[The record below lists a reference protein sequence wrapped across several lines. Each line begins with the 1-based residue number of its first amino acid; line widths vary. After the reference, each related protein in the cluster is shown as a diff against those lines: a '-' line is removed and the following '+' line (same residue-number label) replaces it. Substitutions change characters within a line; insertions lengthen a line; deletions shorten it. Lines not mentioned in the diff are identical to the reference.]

1 MAIRFGMPS
10 LGHTMESGRIVE
22 WLKQEGDPLRKGE
35 LLLVIETDKVVT
47 EVEAP
52 SDGQLAKIVVPAEE
66 ERPIGATLAL
76 LAAPGETLDETEMA
90 RLLAQDPARPSAEA
104 AAPVRPAA
112 AAPAPHPAGERVR
125 ISPVARKLARQHG
138 IDPATLTGTGP
149 RGRITKE
156 DILRAAEALAAA
168 AAGTASAAVSSVP
181 RPSVSETLPLT
192 GIRGRVAARMTQSWN
207 QIPQVTEILQ
217 VDMSASVAY
226 RESRLEK
233 WQGQVGLR
241 VTLNDL
247 ITRAVAVALD
257 RHPRINATLV
267 DQEIRVHDRV
277 NLGVAVNLDEGL
289 VVPVIRDADQKEV
302 GQIAQETRELAEKA
316 RSEGLQL
323 EDLSDA
329 TFTITNLGGAGVEL
343 FTPIINPPQVAILG
357 VGKIGPRP
365 LVVEDELQIR
375 QSAYLCLVFDH
386 RALDGVPAARFLQ
399 ELERLFANPQE
410 YAC

>member
-104 AAPVRPAA
+104 AAP
-112 AAPAPHPAGERVR
+112 APHPAGERVR
-125 ISPVARKLARQHG
+125 ISPVARKLARQHD

-316 RSEGLQL
+316 RSGGLQL